1 MKRTI
6 YFVLATLFFTCH
18 SLAQS
23 DSTIIKIHPIIGD
36 TLDSFENDRYKIID
50 DRFDPLEYAIFY
62 IKDGKTKARYNYY
75 DNSSKIVDYSL
86 EKLMEGGASIDLIVT
101 REAKSYLKVENN
113 EVNKNKSAKLRI
125 VSNSKIIRIR
135 KNRNIRFV
143 LHEKD
148 ENLLTSKHNDSGL
161 ITAKLLAIN
170 DYKDPSITIRLERKG
185 NHRIVIPLYNIKMVR
200 SCTPTENV
208 FNKIL
213 IVGGL
218 TTCFF
223 ATLVSID
230 EPETIPLAAISGF
243 IGFRSLIKGN
253 KKYEIGENARFEI
266 YY

>member
-18 SLAQS
+18 SFAQS

-62 IKDGKTKARYNYY
+62 IKDGKTKAQYKYY

-86 EKLMEGGASIDLIVT
+86 EKLMEGGARIDLIVN
-101 REAKSYLKVENN
+101 REAKSYLKVENKKGK
-113 EVNKNKSAKLRI
+113 KNKSAKLRI
-125 VSNSKIIRIR
+125 VYNSKKIRIR
-135 KNRNIRFV
+135 KHSDIRIV

-148 ENLLTSKHNDSGL
+148 ETLLSSKNIDSGL
-161 ITAKLLAIN
+161 IIAKLIAIN
-170 DYKDPSITIRLERKG
+170 DYKDPCITIKLQRKG
-185 NHRIVIPLYNIKMVR
+185 NHRVTIPLCNIKMVR
-200 SCTPTENV
+200 FYTPTENIS
-208 FNKIL
+208 NKIL

-223 ATLVSID
+223 STLASIN
-230 EPETIPLAAISGF
+230 EPKNIPLAAISGF
-243 IGFRSLIKGN
+243 IGFKPLIKGN